1 MDGTANKFPIICLCF
16 NAPFWI
22 LLCAQCLLLLS
33 LEFYLM
39 ACLNSSDLDI
49 NVVVVLAFFYYCR
62 QCKAKYCFWTFFS
75 YSFLNKGS
83 NDGLVN
89 LHSGI

>member
-1 MDGTANKFPIICLCF
+1 
-16 NAPFWI
+16 
-22 LLCAQCLLLLS
+22 
-33 LEFYLM
+33 M

-49 NVVVVLAFFYYCR
+49 NVVVVLVFFYYCR